1 METITFSREIPV
13 EETEVLVVGAG
24 PAGFASAIASA
35 RRGAKTTLVEN
46 SGSLGGM
53 ATIGLIGP
61 FMTCYSADGKNQIVK
76 GIFDEVVRRM
86 EERGGAIHPSHIPG
100 ASPYSGFHLM
110 GHDHVTPFEPDVL
123 KMVAFEMCQKAG
135 VKLKLYTRF
144 LDTTTRSSNGETQIE
159 EAVVANKSG
168 LQAIRAKRFIDCTGD
183 GDVATS
189 SGVPMEK
196 GREKDKKMQP
206 ASLFFRIGKVD
217 SQRLIT
223 FVRKNFP
230 VGEERSG
237 FLKLIKKAR
246 EEMNYSVPHDRIGLY
261 QNVKGDEWTVN
272 HTRILDVDGTN
283 VDDLTKAHI
292 EGQRQVFETL
302 EFLRRYVPGCE
313 NARIIT
319 VAEQVGLRET
329 RRILGKYVLTVDDVY
344 NCTPFDDCVVA
355 YAFPVDI
362 HDPAGTL
369 GVFEPPKGHHYEVAY
384 RCLLPLK
391 VENLL
396 VAGRCVSATHEA
408 LGAIRVMPCCFAMGE
423 AAGAAAALSL
433 KEEVLPK
440 KLDYKILQKSLIEKG
455 AYIPRVTESAPAT

>member
-1 METITFSREIPV
+1 METIAFSQQVPV

-24 PAGFASAIASA
+24 PAGLASALSCA

-61 FMTCYSADGKNQIVK
+61 FMTCYSSDGKDQIVK

-100 ASPYSGFHLM
+100 ASPYASFHLM
-110 GHDHVTPFEPDVL
+110 GHDHVTPFESDVL
-123 KMVAFEMCQKAG
+123 KMVAFELCQEAG

-144 LDTTTRSSNGETQIE
+144 LGTTVSSNEGTQIKE
-159 EAVVANKSG
+159 TLVANKSG

-183 GDVATS
+183 GDVAVS

-206 ASLFFRIGKVD
+206 ASLFFRIGEVD

-230 VGEERSG
+230 IGEERDG

-246 EEMNYSVPHDRIGLY
+246 EEMNYSVPHDRLGLY
-261 QNVKGDEWTVN
+261 QTVKWDEWLIN
-272 HTRILDVDGTN
+272 HTRMLDVDGASG
-283 VDDLTKAHI
+283 DDLTRAHI
-292 EGQRQVFETL
+292 EGQRQVFEAL

-313 NARIIT
+313 NAEIIA
-319 VAEQVGLRET
+319 VAEQVGVRES
-329 RRILGKYVLTVDDVY
+329 RRIQGEYVLNVDDVY
-344 NCTPFDDCVVA
+344 NCTSFDDCVVA

-362 HDPAGTL
+362 HDPTGTFGL
-369 GVFEPPKGHHYEVAY
+369 FEPPRGHHYEVPY
-384 RCLLPLK
+384 RCLVPLK
-391 VENLL
+391 VDNLL

-408 LGAIRVMPCCFAMGE
+408 LGAIRVMPCCFGMGE

-433 KEEVLPK
+433 EKGVLPR
-440 KLDYKILQKSLIEKG
+440 KLDTNLLQKSLAEQG
-455 AYIPRVTESAPAT
+455 AYIPRVSESIS